1 MIRVVTGASASC
13 SRSAIGVPTRTI
25 GRRRVLGPSARERRA
40 FREASDSR
48 RLISVSQSLRAFGD
62 NDRGDGDGDVTAVP
76 EPVVYNESIAAF
88 IARSTR
94 AWIAQQPQNLRNV
107 TPLLHWPNEKLFA
120 LSTLKGTLKNT
131 LAVLLGMVLMIVFL
145 GGADALLL
153 AFQAKFARP
162 LLG

>member
-1 MIRVVTGASASC
+1 MRVVTGASASC
-13 SRSAIGVPTRTI
+13 SRSAIRVSARALR
-25 GRRRVLGPSARERRA
+25 RRRVLGPIARERRA
-40 FREASDSR
+40 FRDGNDSR
-48 RLISVSQSLRAFGD
+48 RLVSVSQSVRTLG
-62 NDRGDGDGDVTAVP
+62 GDVDDDDDDDATAAS
-76 EPVVYNESIAAF
+76 ESEMYDESLAAF

-107 TPLLHWPNEKLFA
+107 TPLLRWPNDKLFA

-131 LAVLLGMVLMIVFL
+131 LAVLLGMVLMTVFL

-162 LLG
+162 LPV